1 MEPAREGFLRRA
13 ERWGTAVENG
23 VMVLL
28 LAGMMIVAVGQIV
41 LRVFFSGGFVWADEL
56 LKLMVLWIAL
66 IASIAASRS
75 NRHLRIDIVSHFVP
89 KKYARVPVMMVD
101 AFASFMCGVL
111 AWQSYRYVRLSVGDT
126 VLVDVPAWM
135 VYSILPVAFAIMSY
149 RFLLSFGTEARQ
161 LVKPGQQ

>member
-1 MEPAREGFLRRA
+1 MRRA

-89 KKYARVPVMMVD
+89 K
-101 AFASFMCGVL
+101 
-111 AWQSYRYVRLSVGDT
+111 
-126 VLVDVPAWM
+126 
-135 VYSILPVAFAIMSY
+135 
-149 RFLLSFGTEARQ
+149 
-161 LVKPGQQ
+161 